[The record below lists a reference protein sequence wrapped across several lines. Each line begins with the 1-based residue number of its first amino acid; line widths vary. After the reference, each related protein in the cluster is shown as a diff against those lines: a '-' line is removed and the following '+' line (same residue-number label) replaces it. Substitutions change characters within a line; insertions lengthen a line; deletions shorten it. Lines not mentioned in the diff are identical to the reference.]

1 MTKFDKISAEQKE
14 LNLLI
19 NEGISFT
26 FEYMDRKHPF
36 SQPKLIKK
44 TFTIH
49 QPTLAVIDL
58 LSAEAINMV
67 VDEDLISKDPLG
79 EAKKITAAAVD
90 PMARYIAIAILGRDA
105 EIPVNS
111 LSKYPSYK
119 KNEKEIN
126 GISSLIKRSLTP
138 AQLREIVT
146 AITQISNIG
155 DFLYSI
161 RLAGES
167 RSTTPNRVE
176 EDED

>member
-1 MTKFDKISAEQKE
+1 MEKMDKISAEQKE

-19 NEGISFT
+19 NEGFSFT
-26 FEYMDRKHPF
+26 FEYMDRKYPF
-36 SQPKLIKK
+36 ARPTLVKK

-67 VDEDLISKDPLG
+67 VNEDLISKDPLG
-79 EAKKITAAAVD
+79 ESKKIISSAVD
-90 PMARYIAIAILGRDA
+90 PMVRYIAIAILGRDA
-105 EIPVNS
+105 EIPVSS
-111 LSKYPSYK
+111 LSKYTSYK
-119 KNEKEIN
+119 KNEKEIKR
-126 GISSLIKRSLTP
+126 ISSIIKRSLTP

-167 RSTTPNRVE
+167 RSTTPSRIE

>member
-26 FEYMDRKHPF
+26 FEYMDRKYPF
-36 SQPKLIKK
+36 ARPTLVKK

-58 LSAEAINMV
+58 MSAEAIKMV
-67 VDEDLISKDPLG
+67 VDEDLIDKDPFG
-79 EAKKITAAAVD
+79 EAKKVIAAGVD
-90 PMARYIAIAILGRDA
+90 PMSRFIAIAILGRDA
-105 EIPVNS
+105 EIPVSS

-119 KNEKEIN
+119 KNEKEIKR
-126 GISSLIKRSLTP
+126 ISSIIKRSLTP